1 MKQKF
6 MKDVIGII
14 IFLILFY
21 YMLWIF
27 ITYYFLINK
36 IIKLQI
42 YLFN

>member
-42 YLFN
+42 YLCN